1 MASGT
6 TRRMTSD
13 SARRTPR
20 ACTLAA
26 TRDDLMRVFSTAKLL
41 IALLLLASFAPGC
54 TTLTGRSTG
63 RYVDDQSITGKVK
76 ARLTQDKA
84 SNFTRIAV
92 KTIDGVVYLEGV
104 VDSEA
109 DRATAENIARG
120 VPEAMQVVN
129 QLQVSAPPSALP
141 R

>member
-1 MASGT
+1 
-6 TRRMTSD
+6 
-13 SARRTPR
+13 
-20 ACTLAA
+20 
-26 TRDDLMRVFSTAKLL
+26 MRVFLTAKLL
-41 IALLLLASFAPGC
+41 VALVLIASFAPAC

-76 ARLTQDKA
+76 ARLTEDKT

-109 DRATAENIARG
+109 DRVTAGNIARG
-120 VPEAMQVVN
+120 VPEAARVEN
-129 QLQVSAPPSALP
+129 QLQVSAPPAALP